1 MTLELCLTTLMLC
14 LGAPPEA
21 SKIYHLKQG
30 VPVDL
35 AAVVEAV
42 AKQDVVFLGEEHD
55 NTAGHEFQMQ
65 MVEALHK
72 KRPDLVLSLEMFER
86 DVQGVLNDYL
96 LGRLTE
102 ADFLERSRPWSNYQK
117 HYRPLV
123 EYARQH
129 KLDVIAG
136 NIPRHVARLVSQG
149 NTPPLEDNRWMPR
162 LTSSPR
168 DAYWERFNET
178 MKGHAGT
185 VEAEEMDR
193 YYRSQCLKDDTMAE
207 SIADYLAQHHH
218 RQPLVVHLCGK
229 FHSDFGQG
237 TAWRLLSRKPLLSLS
252 VVSMEVGDKPAE
264 FDWKPF
270 AQQGHYLVVVPPEP
284 AAEKPAKAE

>member
-1 MTLELCLTTLMLC
+1 
-14 LGAPPEA
+14 
-21 SKIYHLKQG
+21 
-30 VPVDL
+30 
-35 AAVVEAV
+35 
-42 AKQDVVFLGEEHD
+42 
-55 NTAGHEFQMQ
+55 
-65 MVEALHK
+65 
-72 KRPDLVLSLEMFER
+72 
-86 DVQGVLNDYL
+86 
-96 LGRLTE
+96 
-102 ADFLERSRPWSNYQK
+102 
-117 HYRPLV
+117 
-123 EYARQH
+123 
-129 KLDVIAG
+129 
-136 NIPRHVARLVSQG
+136 
-149 NTPPLEDNRWMPR
+149 
-162 LTSSPR
+162 
-168 DAYWERFNET
+168 